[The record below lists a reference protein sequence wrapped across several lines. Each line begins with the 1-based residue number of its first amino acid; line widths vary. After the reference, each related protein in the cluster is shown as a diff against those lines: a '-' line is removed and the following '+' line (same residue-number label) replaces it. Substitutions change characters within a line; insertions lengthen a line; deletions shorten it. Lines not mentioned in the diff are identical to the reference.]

1 MRSETF
7 EKKDTFIVIILGII
21 TIAVIGFGFRYRQNK
36 QAELMG
42 TNSHSEINQSD
53 NFDTRKNEQTEK
65 KRANFLS
72 AFDENRESNT
82 VGDFLQYVNYAKGNS
97 KIAFYGET
105 ADQETWTVNTVHQL
119 KNENDLPELETH
131 YLSTLESE
139 VLTERLSELTEINP
153 DVVFFHTPMP
163 LYNYISWTEDG
174 PVEKD
179 NITDIISTYAE
190 IKHALPNSLVVLVTP
205 FPQAADPESEE
216 EESWHQ
222 VDIDALLVR
231 AEEYAIPVFNLHNE
245 MMEYV
250 TLNEMAIADLYENE
264 ELADVSQEVAKD
276 IFLNVIK
283 TTKVDTSTAFII
295 DGEPKKVEIEI
306 ESESSLE
313 SVEEVIEESEP
324 VEIEEEWSEEETE
337 VEVWVPTPAPPA
349 PAPTP
354 PAPPSENTGG
364 ATESSTISSSSES
377 TSSAS
382 SSSSA
387 VSSENV
393 QSTEPVD
400 EVESSSINEAPE

>member
-1 MRSETF
+1 MK
-7 EKKDTFIVIILGII
+7 KKDTFIVIILGII

-97 KIAFYGET
+97 KIAFYGEA

-264 ELADVSQEVAKD
+264 ELAGVSQEVAKD

-349 PAPTP
+349 P
-354 PAPPSENTGG
+354 PSENTGG

>member
-1 MRSETF
+1 MK
-7 EKKDTFIVIILGII
+7 KKDTFIVIILGII

-53 NFDTRKNEQTEK
+53 NFDARKNEQAEK
-65 KRANFLS
+65 KRAAFLS
-72 AFDENRESNT
+72 AFDDNRESNT

-97 KIAFYGET
+97 KIAFYGEA

-119 KNENDLPELETH
+119 KNENGLPELETH
-131 YLSTLESE
+131 YLSTLDSE

>member
-1 MRSETF
+1 MK
-7 EKKDTFIVIILGII
+7 KKDTFIVIILGII

-97 KIAFYGET
+97 KIAFYGEA

-119 KNENDLPELETH
+119 KNENGLSELETH
-131 YLSTLESE
+131 YLSTLDSE

>member
-1 MRSETF
+1 MK
-7 EKKDTFIVIILGII
+7 KKDTFIVIILGII

-97 KIAFYGET
+97 KIAFYGEA

-119 KNENDLPELETH
+119 KNENGLPELETH
-131 YLSTLESE
+131 YLSTLDSE

-324 VEIEEEWSEEETE
+324 VEIEEEWSEEQTE
-337 VEVWVPTPAPPA
+337 VEVWVSTPSDNIADTDATDLPE
-349 PAPTP
+349 
-354 PAPPSENTGG
+354 EN
-364 ATESSTISSSSES
+364 E
-377 TSSAS
+377 
-382 SSSSA
+382 
-387 VSSENV
+387 
-393 QSTEPVD
+393 
-400 EVESSSINEAPE
+400 

>member
-1 MRSETF
+1 MK
-7 EKKDTFIVIILGII
+7 KKDTFIVIILGII

-97 KIAFYGET
+97 KIAFYGEA

-131 YLSTLESE
+131 YLSTLDSE

-313 SVEEVIEESEP
+313 SVEEIIEESEP

-337 VEVWVPTPAPPA
+337 VEVWVPTPDPPA

-387 VSSENV
+387 VSSENA

>member
-1 MRSETF
+1 MK
-7 EKKDTFIVIILGII
+7 KKDTFIVIILGII
-21 TIAVIGFGFRYRQNK
+21 TIAVIGVGFRYRQNK
-36 QAELMG
+36 QAELMANN
-42 TNSHSEINQSD
+42 THSEVNQSD
-53 NFDTRKNEQTEK
+53 NFDTRKNEQAEK

-97 KIAFYGET
+97 KIAFYGEA

-119 KNENDLPELETH
+119 KNENGLPELETH
-131 YLSTLESE
+131 YLSTLDSE

-337 VEVWVPTPAPPA
+337 VEVWVPTPTP

-354 PAPPSENTGG
+354 APSSNSE
-364 ATESSTISSSSES
+364 
-377 TSSAS
+377 S
-382 SSSSA
+382 SSSSGA
-387 VSSENV
+387 SSESV

-400 EVESSSINEAPE
+400 EVESSSFSEDTE

>member
-1 MRSETF
+1 MK
-7 EKKDTFIVIILGII
+7 KKDTFIVIILGII

-97 KIAFYGET
+97 KIAFYGEA

-131 YLSTLESE
+131 YLSTLDSE

>member
-1 MRSETF
+1 MK
-7 EKKDTFIVIILGII
+7 KKDTFIVIILGII

-97 KIAFYGET
+97 KIAFYGEA

-131 YLSTLESE
+131 YLSTLDSE

-349 PAPTP
+349 P
-354 PAPPSENTGG
+354 PSENTGG
-364 ATESSTISSSSES
+364 ATESST
-377 TSSAS
+377 S
-382 SSSSA
+382 SSSSSNSESSSTSGA
-387 VSSENV
+387 SSESV

>member
-1 MRSETF
+1 MK
-7 EKKDTFIVIILGII
+7 KKDTFIVIILGII

-97 KIAFYGET
+97 KIAFYGEA

-119 KNENDLPELETH
+119 KNENGLPELETH
-131 YLSTLESE
+131 YLSTLDSE

>member
-1 MRSETF
+1 MK
-7 EKKDTFIVIILGII
+7 KKDTFIVIILGII

-97 KIAFYGET
+97 KIAFYGEA

>member
-1 MRSETF
+1 MK
-7 EKKDTFIVIILGII
+7 KKDTFIVIILGII

-97 KIAFYGET
+97 KIAFYGEA

-119 KNENDLPELETH
+119 KNENGLPELETH
-131 YLSTLESE
+131 YLSTLDSE

-313 SVEEVIEESEP
+313 SVEEIIEESEP

-337 VEVWVPTPAPPA
+337 VEVWVPTPAPPAPPA

>member
-1 MRSETF
+1 M
-7 EKKDTFIVIILGII
+7 I
-21 TIAVIGFGFRYRQNK
+21 
-36 QAELMG
+36 
-42 TNSHSEINQSD
+42 
-53 NFDTRKNEQTEK
+53 
-65 KRANFLS
+65 
-72 AFDENRESNT
+72 
-82 VGDFLQYVNYAKGNS
+82 
-97 KIAFYGET
+97 
-105 ADQETWTVNTVHQL
+105 
-119 KNENDLPELETH
+119 
-131 YLSTLESE
+131 
-139 VLTERLSELTEINP
+139 
-153 DVVFFHTPMP
+153 
-163 LYNYISWTEDG
+163 
-174 PVEKD
+174 
-179 NITDIISTYAE
+179 
-190 IKHALPNSLVVLVTP
+190 LVTP
-205 FPQAADPESEE
+205 FPQVADPESEE

-349 PAPTP
+349 P
-354 PAPPSENTGG
+354 PSENTGG
-364 ATESSTISSSSES
+364 ATESST
-377 TSSAS
+377 S
-382 SSSSA
+382 SSSSSNSESSSSSGA
-387 VSSENV
+387 SSESV

-400 EVESSSINEAPE
+400 EVESSSFSEDTE

>member
-1 MRSETF
+1 MK
-7 EKKDTFIVIILGII
+7 KKDTFIVIILGII

-97 KIAFYGET
+97 KIAFYGEA

-131 YLSTLESE
+131 YLSTLDSE

-400 EVESSSINEAPE
+400 EVESSSITEDAE

>member
-1 MRSETF
+1 MK
-7 EKKDTFIVIILGII
+7 KKDTFIVIILGII
-21 TIAVIGFGFRYRQNK
+21 TIAVIGVGFRYRQNK
-36 QAELMG
+36 QAELMANN
-42 TNSHSEINQSD
+42 THSEVNQSD

-97 KIAFYGET
+97 KIAFYGEA

-119 KNENDLPELETH
+119 KNENGLPELETH
-131 YLSTLESE
+131 YLSTLDSE

-313 SVEEVIEESEP
+313 SVEEIIEESEP

-337 VEVWVPTPAPPA
+337 VEVWVPTPTP

-354 PAPPSENTGG
+354 APSSNSE
-364 ATESSTISSSSES
+364 
-377 TSSAS
+377 S
-382 SSSSA
+382 SSSSGA
-387 VSSENV
+387 SSESV

-400 EVESSSINEAPE
+400 EVESSSITEDAE

>member
-1 MRSETF
+1 MK
-7 EKKDTFIVIILGII
+7 KKDTFIVIILGII
-21 TIAVIGFGFRYRQNK
+21 TIAVIGVGFRYRQNK
-36 QAELMG
+36 QAELMANN
-42 TNSHSEINQSD
+42 THSEVNQSD
-53 NFDTRKNEQTEK
+53 NFDTRKNEQAEK
-65 KRANFLS
+65 KRAAFLS

-97 KIAFYGET
+97 KIAFYGEA

-119 KNENDLPELETH
+119 KNENGLPELETH
-131 YLSTLESE
+131 YLSTLDSE

-205 FPQAADPESEE
+205 FPQVADPESEE

-283 TTKVDTSTAFII
+283 TTKVDTSTSFII

>member
-1 MRSETF
+1 MK
-7 EKKDTFIVIILGII
+7 KKDTFIVIILGII

-131 YLSTLESE
+131 YLSTLDSE

-222 VDIDALLVR
+222 VDIDALLAR
-231 AEEYAIPVFNLHNE
+231 TEEYAIPVFNLHNE

-377 TSSAS
+377 TSSVS

-400 EVESSSINEAPE
+400 EVESSSITEDAE

>member
-1 MRSETF
+1 MK
-7 EKKDTFIVIILGII
+7 KKDTFIVIILGII

-97 KIAFYGET
+97 KIAFYGEA

-119 KNENDLPELETH
+119 KNENGLPELETH
-131 YLSTLESE
+131 YLSTLDSE

-313 SVEEVIEESEP
+313 SVEEIIEESEP
-324 VEIEEEWSEEETE
+324 VEIEEEWYEEETE
-337 VEVWVPTPAPPA
+337 VEVWVPTPPA
-349 PAPTP
+349 S
-354 PAPPSENTGG
+354 PSENTGG

>member
-1 MRSETF
+1 MK
-7 EKKDTFIVIILGII
+7 KKDTFIVIILGII
-21 TIAVIGFGFRYRQNK
+21 TIAVIGVGFRYRQNK
-36 QAELMG
+36 QAELMANN
-42 TNSHSEINQSD
+42 THSEVNQSD
-53 NFDTRKNEQTEK
+53 NFDTRKNEQAEK

-82 VGDFLQYVNYAKGNS
+82 VGDFLQYVNYVKGNS
-97 KIAFYGET
+97 KIAFYGEA

-119 KNENDLPELETH
+119 KNENGLPELETH
-131 YLSTLESE
+131 YLSTLDSE

-306 ESESSLE
+306 ESES
-313 SVEEVIEESEP
+313 VEEVIEESEP

-349 PAPTP
+349 P
-354 PAPPSENTGG
+354 PSENTGG
-364 ATESSTISSSSES
+364 ATESST
-377 TSSAS
+377 S
-382 SSSSA
+382 SSSSSNSESSSSSGA
-387 VSSENV
+387 SSESV

-400 EVESSSINEAPE
+400 EVESSSFSEDTE

>member
-1 MRSETF
+1 MK
-7 EKKDTFIVIILGII
+7 KKDTFIVIILGII

-97 KIAFYGET
+97 KIAFYGEA

-131 YLSTLESE
+131 YLSTLDSE

-313 SVEEVIEESEP
+313 SVEEIIEESEP

-400 EVESSSINEAPE
+400 EVESSSITEDAE

>member
-1 MRSETF
+1 MK
-7 EKKDTFIVIILGII
+7 KKDTFIVIILGII

-97 KIAFYGET
+97 KIAFYGEA

-119 KNENDLPELETH
+119 KNENGLPELETH
-131 YLSTLESE
+131 YLSTLDSE

-400 EVESSSINEAPE
+400 EVESSSITEDAE

>member
-1 MRSETF
+1 MK
-7 EKKDTFIVIILGII
+7 KKDTFIVIILGII

-97 KIAFYGET
+97 KIAFYGEA

-119 KNENDLPELETH
+119 KNENGLPELETH
-131 YLSTLESE
+131 YLSTLDSE

-205 FPQAADPESEE
+205 FPQATDPESEE

-400 EVESSSINEAPE
+400 EVESSSITEDAE